1 VQLDDTL
8 LLIEPEMANQYEA
21 AQVTSLSTAT
31 TSVNKYPSETLDW
44 PSGSVHEKPSAASQ
58 TLDKVPKA
66 HTFFGTADINAS
78 TAKMRLVQI
87 AEEII
92 SVLASDSQANVKV
105 SLEITADFS
114 EGVSDQ
120 IKRAVSENATSLGFK
135 NKTWE

>member
-1 VQLDDTL
+1 
-8 LLIEPEMANQYEA
+8 
-21 AQVTSLSTAT
+21 
-31 TSVNKYPSETLDW
+31 
-44 PSGSVHEKPSAASQ
+44 
-58 TLDKVPKA
+58 
-66 HTFFGTADINAS
+66 
-78 TAKMRLVQI
+78 MRLVQI

-105 SLEITADFS
+105 SVEITADFP